1 MVRFDEE
8 SSSSAGPTLGG
19 QDAEEAGKKP
29 TEQVSINLPQIPA
42 TTARARAPHHSDDF
56 GGTQKRMQALL
67 SELRKTWARSESGAR
82 SLFLSRAR
90 TASWWQHAVELNAG
104 AVSSLVGQDRTDCR
118 DKAEGSFF
126 LAALLV
132 LKSRL
137 ARAHTRTCQ
146 TPQRSGAGRSNDAPR
161 FHPAD
166 QFGNFWKPV
175 WQTFDC
181 ATEVK

>member
-1 MVRFDEE
+1 
-8 SSSSAGPTLGG
+8 
-19 QDAEEAGKKP
+19 
-29 TEQVSINLPQIPA
+29 
-42 TTARARAPHHSDDF
+42 
-56 GGTQKRMQALL
+56 MQALL

-90 TASWWQHAVELNAG
+90 TASWWRHAVELNAG

-118 DKAEGSFF
+118 DVAEGFIFF

-132 LKSRL
+132 LKSRA

-146 TPQRSGAGRSNDAPR
+146 TRQRSGGGRSNDAPR